1 MAELRMLLKD
11 LEPGDPQTSGR
22 LVLYPLRSKAERSTL
37 EYTLA
42 GEAFESGALE
52 VTEVSEAGVVAE
64 LLAITSGEYPI
75 LLIDGEELV
84 GAKQNRIMNTD
95 VLLRPNTRKIIP
107 VSCVEQGRWADSTEG
122 FEPSVPAPPMMR
134 SKKSRSVSRSLRDR
148 GKAASD
154 QLEVWEYVEELHAA
168 MGTCS
173 STAAMADAVVQRRGD
188 LDGMANKL
196 RCPADAVGVMA
207 VINGRLAVMDVFD
220 QPATLA
226 KLWDRLIVGYATD
239 AISRANVDAAI
250 SSAFDAIALLEQTNG
265 IECEVHPAVDLGEE
279 WRFEGEQLVG
289 SALVTDGVA
298 VHLSVFPNAESGS
311 QEDRVGGSIRGPRWR
326 SGHDRPV

>member
-1 MAELRMLLKD
+1 
-11 LEPGDPQTSGR
+11 
-22 LVLYPLRSKAERSTL
+22 
-37 EYTLA
+37 
-42 GEAFESGALE
+42 
-52 VTEVSEAGVVAE
+52 
-64 LLAITSGEYPI
+64 
-75 LLIDGEELV
+75 
-84 GAKQNRIMNTD
+84 
-95 VLLRPNTRKIIP
+95 
-107 VSCVEQGRWADSTEG
+107 
-122 FEPSVPAPPMMR
+122 
-134 SKKSRSVSRSLRDR
+134 
-148 GKAASD
+148 
-154 QLEVWEYVEELHAA
+154 
-168 MGTCS
+168 
-173 STAAMADAVVQRRGD
+173 
-188 LDGMANKL
+188 
-196 RCPADAVGVMA
+196 MA

-311 QEDRVGGSIRGPRWR
+311 QEDRVGAVVFVGRVGGRVMIDRSTDLCWTSFAQR
-326 SGHDRPV
+326 SGSYRAGL